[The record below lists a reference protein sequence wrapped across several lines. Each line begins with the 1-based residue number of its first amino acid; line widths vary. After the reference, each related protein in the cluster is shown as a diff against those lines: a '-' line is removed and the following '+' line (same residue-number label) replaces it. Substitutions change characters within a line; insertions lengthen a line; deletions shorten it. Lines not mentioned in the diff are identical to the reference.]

1 MHQRDHLDARYP
13 LHIREA
19 DEAMLAAMRCD
30 LFGQPHHVRD
40 VAPAA
45 RAEHRCQREAHS
57 TATMNVMMT
66 ATHNAARCRST
77 RTRSRLTTL
86 PIAAPSA
93 RAFIASV
100 DALAPSAFLMSPPV
114 RPAGPVSRHP

>member
-13 LHIREA
+13 LHVRQA
-19 DEAMLAAMRCD
+19 DEAVLAAMRCD

-45 RAEHRCQREAHS
+45 RAEHRCEREAHS

-66 ATHNAARCRST
+66 ATHNAARWRAVRLRS
-77 RTRSRLTTL
+77 SRITL
-86 PIAAPSA
+86 PIAMPINLACLPFSLA
-93 RAFIASV
+93 AKPLTFI
-100 DALAPSAFLMSPPV
+100 PPPV